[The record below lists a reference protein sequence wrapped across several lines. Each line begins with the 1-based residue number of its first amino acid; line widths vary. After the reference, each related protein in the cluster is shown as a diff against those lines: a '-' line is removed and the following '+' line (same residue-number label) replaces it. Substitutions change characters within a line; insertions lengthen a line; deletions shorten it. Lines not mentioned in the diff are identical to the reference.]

1 MATQVGEAVVKLTF
15 DGKDVKASLSK
26 TSSEMEQSGKK
37 SGIAWGTAYSVAVG
51 SLISKAISKISGM
64 ISSNLDSAIKRVDI
78 INNFPKMMSNMGI
91 SAEDSQ
97 KSIDKLSTK
106 LMGLPTSLQ
115 AGVSAVERFTS
126 KNGDVKKSTDLFLAL
141 NNAVLAGGAP
151 MEQQSTAME
160 QLAQAYAK
168 GKPDMIE
175 WRSAM
180 TAMPAQL
187 NQVAEAMGFGKNGA
201 DKLGEALRKGEVSM
215 DDFMGTITKMNTEG
229 VNGFKTFE
237 EQARNSTG
245 GIGTALENVRNRV
258 AQAIGKVIQAI
269 GSSKIADAINNI
281 SSHFG
286 DIADK
291 VVDIVKFLSANKWI
305 LEFAGAFVG
314 TLVAIGTALKVISA
328 VLAVS
333 PITWII
339 AGISAIVAG
348 IVLLITHFDQISA
361 WIHTNLPWLGSI
373 LDSIGAFF
381 GVIGQHISTL
391 VGMIANLWN
400 SIIYPIIQAIVNFLG
415 PVLGGLFSV
424 AVASL
429 NTIIG
434 IFTGVFNTIFSVIE
448 TAVGI
453 FTGFWQSVGSGA
465 QQAWNTITGIFSKL
479 AGFFGSIFSNAWQ
492 KVKAVFSTGGK
503 IFMGIVDGIAKA
515 FKAIVNAIITGINK
529 VVALPFN
536 SINGFLDGL
545 RGIDILGVKPFGW
558 VGRID
563 VPQIPTLAQGGY
575 ADGATN
581 AIIGEAGKEV
591 VLPLEQNTDNWAGLL
606 AGELAQQFEKMDS
619 TSGREIIVNMTN
631 TINSDMDAEDIGR
644 KLMESIRRSA

>member
-26 TSSEMEQSGKK
+26 TSTQIENSGKQSGL
-37 SGIAWGTAYSVAVG
+37 AWGNAWSVAAG
-51 SLISKAISKISGM
+51 SLISKAVSKISGI
-64 ISSNLDSAIKRVDI
+64 ISSNLDTAIKRVDI

-91 SAEDSQ
+91 SASDSQ
-97 KSIDKLSTK
+97 KSIEKLSNK

-151 MEQQSTAME
+151 MDQQATAME

-168 GKPDMIE
+168 GKPDMME

-215 DDFMGTITKMNTEG
+215 DDFMNTITRMNTEG

-245 GIGTALENVRNRV
+245 GIGTALENVKNRV
-258 AQAIGKVIQAI
+258 AQAIGKVIEAI
-269 GSSKIADAINNI
+269 GSSKIANAINDI

-305 LEFAGAFVG
+305 LEFVGAFVG
-314 TLVAIGTALKVISA
+314 TLVAIGTALKIINA
-328 VLAVS
+328 VLAIS
-333 PITWII
+333 PLTWII
-339 AGISAIVAG
+339 AGIAAIVAG
-348 IVLLITHFDQISA
+348 IVLLIKYGDKISE

-373 LDSIGAFF
+373 LDGIGAFF
-381 GVIGQHISTL
+381 GVIGQHISAL

-400 SIIYPIIQAIVNFLG
+400 SVIYPIVQAIVNFLG
-415 PVLGGLFSV
+415 PVLGALFNV
-424 AVASL
+424 AVSSF
-429 NTIIG
+429 NTIIS
-434 IFTGVFNTIFSVIE
+434 IFTGVFNTIFGVIE
-448 TAVGI
+448 TAIGV
-453 FTGFWQSVGSGA
+453 FTGFWETIGSGA
-465 QQAWNTITGIFSKL
+465 QDAWNAITGIFSNL
-479 AGFFGSIFSNAWQ
+479 ASFFGSIFSNAWNA
-492 KVKAVFSTGGK
+492 VKKVFSTGGK

-515 FKAIVNAIITGINK
+515 FRTIVNAIITGINK

-536 SINGFLDGL
+536 AINGFLQKIHD
-545 RGIDILGVKPFGW
+545 IDILGVKPFEW
-558 VGRID
+558 VGTIN
-563 VPQIPTLAQGGY
+563 VPQIPLLAKGGY